1 MWDGGSDLTR
11 VVCDPWRR
19 VVCVGFPAQ
28 AESGGCGLARRQVW
42 AGLLGVGAALAAWEV
57 VAVARVVRREDPG
70 GRSDHDATLGTGLG
84 EPLQVVFLGDSAV
97 DGYGLHAEQALPRQ
111 VAARLANVTGR
122 RVRVRS
128 VAASGATSADVA
140 ASQLP
145 LLRAAGEVDAVV
157 VGVGVNDALRRVR
170 GDAITEATQAIVHGV
185 RDIAA
190 DAAFA
195 YVPCHDLARA
205 PGLGPVLRR
214 LLGWRCRAVA
224 HRQRAVLE
232 ELDVPVA
239 MADRRG
245 TAGMFGDDGLHPGAR
260 GVEIISSLVV
270 GALSATSPTATT

>member
-1 MWDGGSDLTR
+1 M
-11 VVCDPWRR
+11 
-19 VVCVGFPAQ
+19 
-28 AESGGCGLARRQVW
+28 ARRGVR
-42 AGLLGVGAALAAWEV
+42 AGLLGLGALLAAWEV
-57 VAVARVVRREDPG
+57 AAVARVVRREDPG
-70 GRSDHDATLGTGLG
+70 GRHDHDATLGTGPG

-97 DGYGLHAEQALPRQ
+97 DGYGLGVEESLPRQ
-111 VAARLANVTGR
+111 VAARFANVTGR

-128 VAASGATSADVA
+128 VAASGATSADVE

-170 GDAITEATQAIVHGV
+170 GDAVTEATRAIVDGV
-185 RDIAA
+185 RDIAP

-214 LLGWRCRAVA
+214 VLGWRCRAVA
-224 HRQRAVLE
+224 QRQRAVLE
-232 ELDVPVA
+232 DLDVPVA

-245 TAGMFGDDGLHPGAR
+245 TAGMFGDDGLHPGAQ
-260 GVEIISSLVV
+260 GVEVISSLVV
-270 GALSATSPTATT
+270 GALLASSSAAAA